1 MGADMLIQY
10 IYFKQGIDLESIKKK
25 MLERADT
32 PTLIAELLGKPD
44 GSQHQNS
51 YMTLQFGQENDEDE
65 KPKTIEELTKE
76 FKDTI
81 NEVFNSL
88 YCRDVTSFDFMGY
101 TIFLTGGLS
110 WGDDPT
116 ETFNTFERFWEMPEL
131 ITDIHE

>member
-32 PTLIAELLGKPD
+32 PVIIAELLGKPD

-51 YMTLQFGQENDEDE
+51 YITLQLGSENDEDE

-76 FKDTI
+76 FKETI
-81 NEVFNSL
+81 NETFNSL
-88 YCRDVTSFDFMGY
+88 EDRDVASFDFMGY
-101 TIFLTGGLS
+101 TIYVTGGLS
-110 WGDDPT
+110 WGDGPT
-116 ETFNTFERFWEMPEL
+116 ETFNTFERFWAMPEL
-131 ITDIHE
+131 ITDINE

>member
-44 GSQHQNS
+44 ESQYQAP
-51 YMTLQFGQENDEDE
+51 YIKVELGQENEE
-65 KPKTIEELTKE
+65 HKTFEEMVEE

-81 NEVFNSL
+81 NEVFGSL
-88 YCRDVTSFDFMGY
+88 ELRDVSSFDFMGY
-101 TIFLTGGLS
+101 TIFITGGLS
-110 WGDDPT
+110 WGDSPT
-116 ETFNTFERFWEMPEL
+116 ETFDTFERFWEMPEL
-131 ITDIHE
+131 ITGIHE